1 MMTVVD
7 LKAAA
12 SAEVKRI
19 AAARALVHDGDERTR
34 AELEAGGPWVALARS
49 TPLRRA
55 LRGRSLQLW
64 RVALKDAN
72 GRLVDSTL
80 IPIAFDASDT
90 PTATDVAARVEQA
103 AASWRDEN
111 GDRIPAA
118 CRSCR
123 DAGDVSAGRFDLRG
137 RLETH
142 RDEQRRDRH
151 LQDGCRHGRW
161 AKRRAPRVPASQTGR
176 RRSTSM
182 TLTPATC
189 SSMNALETRWP
200 SSPAI
205 IAGVPWRES

>member
-103 AASWRDEN
+103 AASWRDEATHTLARFAAVRLARERAIAAARERSV
-111 GDRIPAA
+111 GAVQPGLFDRRADRRYSERFSAQASSADEEQARLDAIERGTTVIAQPA
-118 CRSCR
+118 
-123 DAGDVSAGRFDLRG
+123 
-137 RLETH
+137 RLLLVMTP
-142 RDEQRRDRH
+142 
-151 LQDGCRHGRW
+151 
-161 AKRRAPRVPASQTGR
+161 ARAPRR
-176 RRSTSM
+176 
-182 TLTPATC
+182 
-189 SSMNALETRWP
+189 
-200 SSPAI
+200 
-205 IAGVPWRES
+205 